1 VNHRSPYLLPALS
14 FLAGGI
20 VGAGVSLLLAP
31 RSGKATRQL
40 IDVKLADGAESVRA
54 LRDRVVASGEAAWDE
69 ATERLEEAAEA
80 LSGQHPKKASH
91 KGDVASA

>member
-1 VNHRSPYLLPALS
+1 VNHRSPYLLPMLS

-40 IDVKLADGAESVRA
+40 ITVKLTDGADSVRA
-54 LRDRVVASGEAAWDE
+54 LRDKVVTRGEAVWDE
-69 ATERLEEAAEA
+69 ATELGEAAEA
-80 LSGQHPKKASH
+80 LSGQHPKKTNH
-91 KGDVASA
+91 KGEVASA